1 MKVLTSLLCNLA
13 IAARHL
19 AVVGWPV
26 KSKQPVRS
34 SKVTTSWKKSIA
46 AEVSFKLRRGF
57 SS

>member
-1 MKVLTSLLCNLA
+1 MKVFSPLLCNLS

-19 AVVGWPV
+19 EVVGRPL

-46 AEVSFKLRRGF
+46 AEVSFKLRR
-57 SS
+57 